1 MVALQLRQTGQTNC
15 GQHQVGRHK
24 KRRKKTEKARNQKK
38 NQLGFIFRER
48 NTAVT
53 SFYNQTTIDQ
63 AKICEN
69 NKQTKS

>member
-15 GQHQVGRHK
+15 GQHQVGGQK
-24 KRRKKTEKARNQKK
+24 KRKKTEKARNRKK

-53 SFYNQTTIDQ
+53 SFYNQTTSDQ